1 MVSDLNISDENISD
15 LFHCNCFGSF
25 YKQYMVS
32 DLNTSDGKISDFIS
46 LQLLGFILVMKLR
59 NVDFEGY

>member
-1 MVSDLNISDENISD
+1 
-15 LFHCNCFGSF
+15 
-25 YKQYMVS
+25 MVS

-46 LQLLGFILVMKLR
+46 LQLFGFILDMKLR

>member
-1 MVSDLNISDENISD
+1 MKIFLI
-15 LFHCNCFGSF
+15 LFHRNCFGSF